1 MVRNMGTNIFEI
13 VLDSGCPSGD
23 GYSCYVFISKYSLTE
38 KETIEK
44 LVLLNALVPVSD
56 KPAIIIS
63 IPINVEEARGLIKRA
78 QNVESYIGHE
88 ATAKLLAMLFER
100 EIPMSRAMYQPR
112 NEDLALIV
120 RLRKRLEKPEDVKN
134 IRPED
139 LELLLV
145 RYYTNVYV
153 VEHK

>member
-1 MVRNMGTNIFEI
+1 MSII
-13 VLDSGCPSGD
+13 YLDSGCPSGD
-23 GYSCYVFISKYSLTE
+23 GYSCHVFISKYPLTE

-56 KPAIIIS
+56 KPAIVIS
-63 IPINVEEARGLIKRA
+63 LPVTVEEAKEIVKKA
-78 QNVESYIGHE
+78 EKVESYIGHE
-88 ATAKLLAMLFER
+88 ATAKLLSQLFGR
-100 EIPMSRAMYQPR
+100 EIPVSRAMYQPR

-139 LELLLV
+139 LEFLLI